1 MMMTNLR
8 FWWQSAIDLIIL
20 LATFFRFVDDFLRWK
35 IGHLYPKSV
44 TNNSNLSST
53 TARVK
58 MRFAIRNNQSFL
70 PHLSPVPDIRS
81 PLMTDVLEWLTKKIF
96 ESPWTCWSQFTVCVD
111 FKVIATLLRLECV
124 FLICL
129 RKWQNIEINEKKWY
143 LGFWMR
149 IEPQKIK

>member
-1 MMMTNLR
+1 MKLHLGESFGDRWLFKNWNAYNRSPTTQTCHQQR
-8 FWWQSAIDLIIL
+8 PESKWDSRVID
-20 LATFFRFVDDFLRWK
+20 
-35 IGHLYPKSV
+35 
-44 TNNSNLSST
+44 ST
-53 TARVK
+53 IK
-58 MRFAIRNNQSFL
+58 NNQSFM